1 MQPKSEKS
9 RAHLRNALQEGII
22 LSGQTRKVDLS
33 QDLYDEALIMSDM
46 FDLDEIFALELLC
59 TAQRQQMHHPGL
71 SRGLVAVL
79 LYYDGRKA
87 IACTLRDMFQVVSG
101 VSWSTELPRE
111 VSPV

>member
-9 RAHLRNALQEGII
+9 RAHLSNALTEGIL

-33 QDLYDEALIMSDM
+33 VDLYDEALIISDM

-59 TAQRQQMHHPGL
+59 TAQRQQVHHPGL

-87 IACTLRDMFQVVSG
+87 MACTLRDMFQTVSG

-111 VSPV
+111 VSSV